1 MPHLDTPLER
11 KLTAILYADVAGYS
25 RLTEEDEAG
34 THRLLS
40 ESLDHITNEIERYT
54 GKVEHYA
61 GDAILA
67 EFPSVTLAVACALTT
82 QAELA
87 RKQSHLPEEHRVK
100 FRIAINLGEVIVDRG
115 EIYGEGVNIAA
126 RLESLG
132 EPGEVWISD
141 LVEHEVRGNLP
152 LDCVD
157 MGEHRVKNIAEPL
170 RAFRVKVKEGAA
182 LPSVETLVPR
192 RRSGAKLRPVVM
204 VLTIALAASIILLGT
219 VTITWLSGLDPT
231 DGAYQQPPDKPSL
244 AVLPFQNLGDDPAQA
259 YFAHGMTDDLITDLS
274 KIPGLF
280 VIAGNSSALY
290 ENAKMDVRD
299 IARELGVRY
308 ILTGTLRRTP
318 SMLRLNTQLI
328 DAESGASLWAER
340 YDADLV
346 QIFALQD
353 VIVSNIVAALS
364 AGTSPAE
371 ELVKRTKKSVNIEA
385 YDLFLQGWAHYNR
398 ETPEGYS
405 DAIPLLEGAV
415 ELDPSFGRPHAILAA
430 IYYQGRL
437 RRWNR
442 DWGLSDHEAFRLA
455 YEHLKSAGTE
465 PTALG
470 LSTSALMHIH
480 NGRHQLAIGEAQKA
494 VALDANDPTAHIV
507 LAYALST
514 AGESNG
520 AVEHATQAMRLNPH
534 YPASYVWTLGLAHFV
549 NADYQQAR
557 KFFEEA
563 GTDQAGLDLVPL
575 LATYGFLGREEEAG
589 KIFDLQ
595 LSRWQEWH
603 PGYPMTVRSLVA
615 EFPPFLKQRDRNRIS
630 DGLEKAIGQRLSL
643 RSGASI
649 PGPVAKIG
657 NGPFQ
662 G

>member
-40 ESLDHITNEIERYT
+40 ESLDHITNEVERYN

-82 QAELA
+82 QAKLA
-87 RKQSHLPEEHRVK
+87 RKQSHLPEEQRVK

-132 EPGEVWISD
+132 EPGEVWVSD
-141 LVEHEVRGNLP
+141 LVQHEVRGNLP

-182 LPSVETLVPR
+182 LPPVETLVPR
-192 RRSGAKLRPVVM
+192 RRSSAKLRPIV
-204 VLTIALAASIILLGT
+204 IALAASVILLGT
-219 VTITWLSGLDPT
+219 VIVAWLSGFDPT

-244 AVLPFQNLGDDPAQA
+244 AVLPFQNLGEDPAQA

-290 ENAKMDVRD
+290 ENAKMDIRD

-318 SMLRLNTQLI
+318 TMLRLNTQLI

-353 VIVSNIVAALS
+353 VIVSQVVAALS
-364 AGTSPAE
+364 AGTSPTE
-371 ELVKRTKKSVNIEA
+371 ELAKRTKKSVNIEA

-442 DWGLSDHEAFRLA
+442 DWGLSDHEAFRMA
-455 YEHLKSAGTE
+455 YEHLKSAKTE

-480 NGRHQLAIGEAQKA
+480 NGRHELAIGEAEKA
-494 VALDANDPTAHIV
+494 IALDGNDPTAHIV

-514 AGESNG
+514 AGEGSS
-520 AVEHATQAMRLNPH
+520 AVEHAMQAMRLNPH

-549 NADYQQAR
+549 NADYERAR

-575 LATYGFLGREEEAG
+575 LATYGFLGREEEAEN
-589 KIFDLQ
+589 IFDLQ

-615 EFPPFLKQRDRNRIS
+615 EFPPFLKQRDRDRVS

-643 RSGASI
+643 RSGPSI
-649 PGPVAKIG
+649 PGLAAIR
-657 NGPFQ
+657 
-662 G
+662 